1 MDEIRA
7 MNKIEV
13 ELSQE
18 KTDFINET
26 YQKEL
31 RHWKKQLQRVFQL
44 KMKQKNYQIRHP
56 QEFFLFVKKNA
67 KMVNID
73 EIFFYLKSQYLT
85 HNEEQRTFIQNIPSQ
100 ENMPSFDY

>member
-1 MDEIRA
+1 M
-7 MNKIEV
+7 
-13 ELSQE
+13 
-18 KTDFINET
+18 
-26 YQKEL
+26 
-31 RHWKKQLQRVFQL
+31 
-44 KMKQKNYQIRHP
+44 HP